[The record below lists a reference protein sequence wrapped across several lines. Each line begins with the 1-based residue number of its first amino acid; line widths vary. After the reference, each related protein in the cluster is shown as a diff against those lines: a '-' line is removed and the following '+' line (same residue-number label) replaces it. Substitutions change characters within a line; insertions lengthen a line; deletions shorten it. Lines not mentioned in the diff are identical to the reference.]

1 MSDETFR
8 PQKKPIS
15 ASEVTQQEEEVTQ
28 EEEVMEQIEQEV
40 NTQRE
45 GGVKISGNVPPAF
58 KNALAAQRMGSKNKK
73 EQAPK
78 QSEMRVTGSSKLEEL
93 IAGITSKGNMVY
105 EKIEL
110 PSKGKFYN
118 GEDGPTDGV
127 LHIRP
132 MTGEE
137 EEILATPRF
146 VKKGQ
151 AINMIFNRCMQENFD
166 SANFLTQDRTYLLIY
181 LRGISYTPEYDVEV
195 KDPDSDQTFAT
206 TINLNELYVNY
217 CDDNFSFSNLED
229 VLPVTGYKFHYRL
242 ATGKDEQA
250 VQDYRERRAK
260 NFDLSGQADDTLL
273 YRTAYLLEEIEG
285 LSNKLEIQTLLKK
298 LPIQD
303 VAYLRTVVNEPPF
316 GVETKVSINN
326 PYTLN
331 DFEIELPL
339 EANFFF
345 PKARRKTT
353 ATQA

>member
-1 MSDETFR
+1 MADETFR
-8 PQKKPIS
+8 PQKKQIS
-15 ASEVTQQEEEVTQ
+15 AEEITQ
-28 EEEVMEQIEQEV
+28 EDVVQDIEKELQ
-40 NTQRE
+40 NPQGE
-45 GGVKISGNVPPAF
+45 GSVKVTGKIPEAF
-58 KNALAAQRMGSKNKK
+58 KNALASQRMGKTK
-73 EQAPK
+73 EPTKAAKP
-78 QSEMRVTGSSKLEEL
+78 SEMRVTGSSKLEEL
-93 IAGITSKGNMVY
+93 IAGINSKGSLVY
-105 EKIEL
+105 EKVEL
-110 PSKGKFYN
+110 PSKGKFYH
-118 GEDGPTDGV
+118 EDDGPTNGII
-127 LHIRP
+127 HIRP

-151 AINMIFNRCMQENFD
+151 AINMIFNRCMQENYD

-195 KDPDSDQTFAT
+195 KDPESDQTFAT
-206 TINLNELYVNY
+206 TINLNDLYVNY
-217 CDDNFSFSNLED
+217 CSEDYSKENLED
-229 VLPVTGYKFHYRL
+229 VLPVTGYRFKYKL
-242 ATGKDEQA
+242 ATGKDEQS

-285 LSNKLEIQTLLKK
+285 LNNKIEIQTLLKK

-303 VAYLRTVVNEPPF
+303 VAYLRTVVNDPPF
-316 GVETKVSINN
+316 GVETKISVNN

-345 PKARRKTT
+345 PRAKRKTS